1 MGGGA
6 NRSMVQLMLELR
18 ENHDVNPIVLVPFGK
33 LLPGDHGL
41 VEECAK
47 HNIQVER
54 SIIPWFIHNKVW
66 VQRIKYLM
74 LFFYY
79 PLLLIKLKKYKI
91 QLIHSNGSVFDLGAW
106 LSSSF
111 KVPHIWHLREFGSE
125 DETFKPVWNN
135 KYIKKSYKKGD
146 VFIAISDIIRKY
158 YIGKVS
164 EEKIIRIYNGISLD
178 KYNLLAEHKNSI
190 TKFVIVGAVSQAK
203 NQFDAVQ
210 ASKLLIERN
219 ISNFHLTIVGQPDY
233 KYEIQLKDYIEANQL
248 GDKIDLLGLR
258 NDVPR
263 ILQSMDVGLML
274 SRTEAFGR
282 VTVEYM
288 LQNLAVIASD
298 TGANPEIIKDGTTGL
313 IYTIHNPNELA
324 DKMER
329 FIKDREYMLTIACNG
344 NQYAREKFPS
354 KKNSDAIFQ
363 VYKRFVK
370 E

>member
-18 ENHDVNPIVLVPFGK
+18 DNHDVNPVVLVPFGK

-135 KYIKKSYKKGD
+135 KYIKKAYKKGD
-146 VFIAISDIIRKY
+146 VFIAISDIIKKY

-164 EEKIIRIYNGISLD
+164 EDKIIRIYNGISLD

-219 ISNFHLTIVGQPDY
+219 VSNFHITIVGQPDH

-344 NQYAREKFPS
+344 NQYARDNFPS